1 MDILVEDVL
10 IGMVYGVLLLWVLKE
25 AKGAIDANKSTFNFP
40 TIYSTPPH
48 PDFDEWIKE
57 SIEDDITNSDSVR
70 EKIKMQKETIKLLRI
85 KLSNVSVRHSD
96 LIRDLM
102 RENQELWDQKLR
114 DSEELIRLKQAMIE
128 EEE

>member
-1 MDILVEDVL
+1 
-10 IGMVYGVLLLWVLKE
+10 
-25 AKGAIDANKSTFNFP
+25 
-40 TIYSTPPH
+40 
-48 PDFDEWIKE
+48 
-57 SIEDDITNSDSVR
+57 
-70 EKIKMQKETIKLLRI
+70 MQKETIKLLRI

-114 DSEELIRLKQAMIE
+114 DSEELIRLKQTMIE